1 MMTMQTEMSVR
12 KLEDDCPRTMSHADF
27 TCDTCGKTL
36 QKSIL
41 ARVLSGGGVQT
52 YQACPHCLTRIH
64 IAQAKKQDRK
74 PEPLRKGSSEFET
87 KLESSFTCGHFFGY
101 LNKRQKGTPIPEPCF
116 VCIKMVECLSG

>member
-1 MMTMQTEMSVR
+1 MQTYMSSR
-12 KLEDDCPRTMSHADF
+12 KLEDDCPKTIGHADL

-41 ARVLSGGGVQT
+41 ARVLTGGSVQT

-64 IAQAKKQDRK
+64 IAQARKQEGR
-74 PEPLRKGSSEFET
+74 PEPLRKGSSELEA
-87 KLESSFTCGHFFGY
+87 KPESSLACGHFFGY

-116 VCIKMVECLSG
+116 VCTKMVDCLSG